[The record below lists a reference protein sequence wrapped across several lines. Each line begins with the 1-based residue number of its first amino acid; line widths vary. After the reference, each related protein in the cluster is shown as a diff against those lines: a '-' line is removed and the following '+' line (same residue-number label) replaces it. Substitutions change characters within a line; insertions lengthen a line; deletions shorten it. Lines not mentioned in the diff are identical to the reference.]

1 MEEGRSTG
9 NGSSRA
15 AWLLTQA
22 QVAVAVGVIRSRPPG
37 TSGREHAEELGRRMR
52 RQEAAWRET
61 AQVLRQEVL
70 RLRQELLMSR
80 SLVEAERSRQTTAD
94 AVVEDTSLDLFA
106 PLSGADPPPD
116 RDSETPDLL
125 LQEPAAPPQQ
135 RHCGSDALLPHMR
148 FLQHLCSLQRLD
160 ASSSGLQPP
169 DGDGGSVVAQT
180 VCLLLDSVAAACRD
194 PPALAPPDLLLQ
206 ACRVASRASE
216 LLCSAGRPSVD
227 FMRRVEEP
235 LRELTQML
243 LHSKHPSMVAGK
255 LSESLIALGSCSISK
270 SFLICHILSQIS
282 SLAEQLWQTSQV
294 QESSVLRRFPM
305 DQYQNSFHLLWI
317 LERLLQDA
325 EVPWW
330 RADVESEKMIFLHH
344 LEHRL
349 FFLSEEF
356 PLFSIYMW
364 RIGNLLTTTK

>member
-1 MEEGRSTG
+1 MLGEGG
-9 NGSSRA
+9 GCPGSSQA

-80 SLVEAERSRQTTAD
+80 SL
-94 AVVEDTSLDLFA
+94 DTSLDLFA

-135 RHCGSDALLPHMR
+135 RDGGSDALLPHMR

-160 ASSSGLQPP
+160 GSSSGLQPP
-169 DGDGGSVVAQT
+169 DGGGGSVVAQT

-243 LHSKHPSMVAGK
+243 LHSKHPSMVSNK
-255 LSESLIALGSCSISK
+255 MSVI
-270 SFLICHILSQIS
+270 FL
-282 SLAEQLWQTSQV
+282 QV

-317 LERLLQDA
+317 LERLLQDS

-356 PLFSIYMW
+356 PLFSVYMW
-364 RIGNLLTTTK
+364 RIGNLSDFSAGEIKQ